1 MLDFTSRVQFVI
13 IREKFYRV
21 VNPLEQYLNQLL
33 QLKNNFSVKIISGMN
48 SSVLLKKFAE
58 TLQAEGVAS
67 EEIIFIDCAAEVRL
81 KNFDQLYNL
90 VAERTA
96 ELEKFFLLVNEI
108 DRVADWEKTINAL
121 FVGEPAEIYVTGSSY
136 SLAEKIS
143 ALLPENC
150 DVLKIYPPSFA
161 EYAKNFQTDDSATT
175 LQNFL
180 HYGSLPLASG
190 ATEKFLP
197 IILRGSVYEI
207 MFNMLTKNYLRNAEF
222 FRKTVELLAENVGTA
237 TNLNRLSE
245 ILISQNHTANFKT
258 YMSYFEL
265 CEGLFVKIP
274 RLDIK
279 LGKIAVVPYK
289 FYCVDN
295 GLLHA
300 LINFAA
306 IDETTLIENAV
317 CIELLRRGYN
327 VSFGRFGKMS
337 VNFVAERGDK
347 KIFVQVL
354 PMDGSIT
361 PRRITRPL
369 RAIDGGDKL
378 LISMNR
384 EKISDGVQNLTVQEF
399 LSGA

>member
-1 MLDFTSRVQFVI
+1 M
-13 IREKFYRV
+13 
-21 VNPLEQYLNQLL
+21 VNHLEHYLNQLL
-33 QLKNNFSVKIISGMN
+33 QLKNNFSVKIISGMD
-48 SSVLLKKFAE
+48 SSALLKSFAE

-67 EEIIFIDCAAEVRL
+67 EEIIFIDCAAEVQL

-90 VAERTA
+90 VAEKTA

-121 FVGEPAEIYVTGSSY
+121 FVGEPAEIYVAGSSY

-161 EYAKNFQTDDSATT
+161 EYAKNFPAEEAATT

-180 HYGSLPLASG
+180 RYGSLPVISG
-190 ATEKFLP
+190 ASEKFLP
-197 IILRGSVYEI
+197 IILRGIVYENL
-207 MFNMLTKNYLRNAEF
+207 FNMVEKNSLHDAEL
-222 FRKTVELLAENVGTA
+222 FRKAIELLAENVGTV
-237 TNLNRLSE
+237 TNFNNLADNLMNRGYLT
-245 ILISQNHTANFKT
+245 NVKT
-258 YMSYFEL
+258 SASYFGRS
-265 CEGLFVKIP
+265 EGLFVKIP

-279 LGKIAVVPYK
+279 LGRLIIGAYK

-300 LINFAA
+300 LRNFAA

-317 CIELLRRGYN
+317 CIELLRRGCK
-327 VSFGRFGKMS
+327 VSVGRFGKMD
-337 VNFVAERGDK
+337 VTFVAERGDK

-354 PMDGSIT
+354 PTDGSIT

-369 RAIDGGDKL
+369 RSIDGGDKL

-384 EKISDGVQNLTVQEF
+384 EKISDGIQNLTVQEF